1 MLDEMRA
8 GLSATEAARRYGTTR
23 NSVYRAADRLGLD
36 ARLGKRPDL
45 GALRREVE
53 DMPATEAVAF
63 LLDLVEIAFPECDAA
78 ELVPLAAAGFT
89 VTQSRVLAIL
99 AARPGFAVTHE
110 AIAARAAVGADAISP
125 EVLKVHVCRIRK
137 RLRALGWPVELVTVW
152 GFGFRLDILQEG
164 WSWAAV

>member
-1 MLDEMRA
+1 LLAEMRGGLTATAA
-8 GLSATEAARRYGTTR
+8 GRRYDATR
-23 NSVYRAADRLGLD
+23 SSVYRAAERLGLD

-45 GALRREVE
+45 GELRREVE
-53 DMPATEAVAF
+53 DMPATKAVAF

-78 ELVPLAAAGFT
+78 ELVPLTGAGFT
-89 VTQSRVLAIL
+89 LAQSRILAIL
-99 AARPGFAVTHE
+99 CDRPGRAMTHE